1 VATAAKKTLAEHLQ
15 HASLLFGAGEVVKA
29 GQIWQAILKIHPSN
43 QEARAGLLKVKDVL
57 SKAATEEPRPEI
69 SLVEPESTTANSRNP
84 AELLIKQGRAHYD
97 QGSLQEALEAWEKAL
112 EIDPGSNLALS
123 YARGVRKELGLPIPE
138 TMGAAQGPPS
148 KRQPSELAGGVIGE
162 TAAQFQAAKRQDET
176 PSGTAGNKRQ
186 SEGIAPQIEKGSQL
200 YKTGKIVEAI
210 AAWESALSMD
220 PSRTLVKGYLA
231 MAWEDLDGRHQ
242 PSPVGITPKKREP
255 SGGPAMPEFGWQDE
269 AAGAA
274 DASGIAPHSTTLA
287 IAVDANGLEADAQA
301 AGGPDLDSPPKPE
314 TPSRARQPQGPA
326 APPRESAPTKMPAI
340 IIEDQAQTRQGP
352 GLPQK
357 LHGVPFLS
365 RLFTPTAVKV
375 ASILIFVLAG
385 ATAWA
390 AWARRD
396 ALLRATQATIVGEA
410 IKAASRSIK
419 DVSLSQSADE
429 LKSEAR
435 SAMSSDPLM
444 AYLFVQE
451 LVSRDPNDT
460 SPAKM
465 LEQAK
470 QAMAAAPKAKADGD
484 LGRLLSD
491 GAIDDAEALLKSMLM
506 QSPNNIRARENL
518 ARVCLMQARHLVAN
532 GQWGKARARLLMGAA
547 LYPRDPSWQARIKF
561 LESIQSLPKE
571 DHARWAEMLG

>member
-1 VATAAKKTLAEHLQ
+1 MATAAKKTIAEHLQ

-43 QEARAGLLKVKDVL
+43 EEAKAGLLKVRDAL
-57 SKAATEEPRPEI
+57 SKATTEEPKPEV
-69 SLVEPESTTANSRNP
+69 SLVEPESAATNSRNP

-97 QGSLQEALEAWEKAL
+97 QGSLQEALVAWEKAL
-112 EIDPGSNLALS
+112 EIDPGNNLALS

-138 TMGAAQGPPS
+138 TMGAVQGPPS
-148 KRQPSELAGGVIGE
+148 KRQPSELEGSVIGE
-162 TAAQFQAAKRQDET
+162 TAAQLQSAKGQDEAS
-176 PSGTAGNKRQ
+176 SGAVGNKRPP
-186 SEGIAPQIEKGSQL
+186 EGIAAQIEKGSQL
-200 YKTGKIVEAI
+200 YKMGKIVEAI

-220 PSRTLVKGYLA
+220 PSSTLVKGYLA
-231 MAWEDLDGRHQ
+231 MAWEDLDGRRQ
-242 PSPVGITPKKREP
+242 PSPVGISPKKRDTL
-255 SGGPAMPEFGWQDE
+255 GGPEMPELGRQG
-269 AAGAA
+269 GAVELA
-274 DASGIAPHSTTLA
+274 DASEIAPQSTPLA
-287 IAVDANGLEADAQA
+287 IAVDANSIEADVQA
-301 AGGPDLDSPPKPE
+301 AGEADFGNPPEPE
-314 TPSRARQPQGPA
+314 PPSRAKRPLGPA
-326 APPRESAPTKMPAI
+326 TTPREGAPTKMPAI
-340 IIEDQAQTRQGP
+340 IIENQAKTRQGP
-352 GLPQK
+352 DLPQK

-375 ASILIFVLAG
+375 ASILIFVVAG

-390 AWARRD
+390 LWARRD
-396 ALLRATQATIVGEA
+396 ALLRATQAAIVGEA
-410 IKAASRSIK
+410 IKAARRSVK

-451 LVSRDPNDT
+451 LVNRYPNDT

-470 QAMAAAPKAKADGD
+470 QAMAVAPKAKADGD
-484 LGRLLSD
+484 LNRLLSD
-491 GAIDDAEALLKSMLM
+491 GALDDAEALLKSMLM
-506 QSPNNIRARENL
+506 QSPNNTRARENL

-532 GQWGKARARLLMGAA
+532 GQWGKARARLQMGAA

-561 LESIQSLPKE
+561 LESIQSLTKE